1 MSGDAA
7 MNFFN
12 LTFWQG
18 AIGNVIGSC
27 VGVVVGLWWGTR
39 AERRSR
45 KTARVRLL
53 ESLSL
58 ALQQSSELL
67 QRLNDGLSLKTDV
80 AGTTTFTFV
89 YTLIPVTVFD
99 ATAVVKYEMFQYRT
113 VCGLIDAAAL
123 GIKEI
128 NQKVEALHAIYP
140 LCLSSKDQKLD
151 KHASQ
156 LVQQIKQ
163 QILQTLTTLQETQDE
178 LGAIHH
184 ALTTC

>member
-1 MSGDAA
+1 
-7 MNFFN
+7 
-12 LTFWQG
+12 
-18 AIGNVIGSC
+18 
-27 VGVVVGLWWGTR
+27 
-39 AERRSR
+39 
-45 KTARVRLL
+45 
-53 ESLSL
+53 
-58 ALQQSSELL
+58 
-67 QRLNDGLSLKTDV
+67 
-80 AGTTTFTFV
+80 
-89 YTLIPVTVFD
+89 
-99 ATAVVKYEMFQYRT
+99 MFQYRT